1 MKELFDL
8 LTKRERKVL
17 VLLCSLFIAGLL
29 FHQGIALKKKL
40 AYDHAVQSLPDR
52 QNEYAQIL
60 EANKGIKFEW
70 SRWDEAR
77 QDIEDI
83 QNSYFYRGNGSISQL
98 RLDLRKIFRASNIRV
113 VSDLIFDY
121 ADWEEEDLKRVRV
134 NFTMAGP
141 YNALKRL
148 IHQIEIHPKF
158 LMIERIDFRDID
170 TQSGRVELNIVIAG
184 YYEN

>member
-17 VLLCSLFIAGLL
+17 VLLCSLFIAGLF
-29 FHQGIALKKKL
+29 FHQAFALKKKQ

-52 QNEYAQIL
+52 QKEYAQIL
-60 EANKGIKFEW
+60 EANKDIKFEW

-83 QNSYFYRGNGSISQL
+83 ENSYFYRGNRSISQL

-121 ADWEEEDLKRVRV
+121 ADWEEENLKRVRV

-148 IHQIEIHPKF
+148 IYQIEIHPKF

-170 TQSGRVELNIVIAG
+170 TQSGRVELNIAIAG

>member
-8 LTKRERKVL
+8 LTKKERKIL
-17 VLLCSLFIAGLL
+17 VLLCTLFIAGLF
-29 FHQGIALKKKL
+29 FHQAFALKKKQ
-40 AYDHAVQSLPDR
+40 AYDHAVQSLPDQ

-60 EANKGIKFEW
+60 EANRDIKFEW
-70 SRWDEAR
+70 TQWDEAR
-77 QDIEDI
+77 RDIEDI
-83 QNSYFYRGNGSISQL
+83 EKSYFYRGNRSLSQL

-121 ADWEEEDLKRVRV
+121 ADWEEENLKRVRV

-141 YNALKRL
+141 YGALKRL

-170 TQSGRVELNIVIAG
+170 TQTGRVELNIVIAG